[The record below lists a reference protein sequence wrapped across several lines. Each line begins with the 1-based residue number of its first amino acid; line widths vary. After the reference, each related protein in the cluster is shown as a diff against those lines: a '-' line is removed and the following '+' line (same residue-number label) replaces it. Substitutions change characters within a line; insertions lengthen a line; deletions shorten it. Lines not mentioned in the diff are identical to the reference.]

1 GRSHGRGVEPV
12 TAPPAGHTA
21 RQAAR
26 MWRQSWRRHGA
37 APCAGEARM
46 PPEGMMH
53 AMVLHRPGQPLVRE
67 TRPLPAPGPGQ
78 VRLRVLACAVC
89 RTDLHVVDGELP
101 HPTLPVVPG
110 HELVGEVETC
120 GHCAYCAADR
130 ENLCDAPGFT
140 GYTRDGGFATH
151 AIADAAFCLPLPAE
165 ADPVHTAPLM
175 CAGLIGWRA
184 LKAAGPG
191 RDLGLYGF
199 GAAAHLIAQV
209 AIRQGRR
216 VHAFT
221 RPGDT
226 QAQDFARSLGATWA
240 GDSARPPD
248 RPRDAAAL
256 VAPGAA
262 APSAAAGGLGPPA
275 RAAGG
280 RGGRGGG
287 GGIPMSGA
295 PACPYGPLGGDREL
309 LSVAN
314 PTRADGGEV
323 LGLAT
328 REPLRVEATAYP

>member
-1 GRSHGRGVEPV
+1 MQ
-12 TAPPAGHTA
+12 TADVM
-21 RQAAR
+21 R
-26 MWRQSWRRHGA
+26 
-37 APCAGEARM
+37 
-46 PPEGMMH
+46 
-53 AMVLHRPGQPLVRE
+53 AMVLHQPGRPLVQE
-67 TRPLPAPGPGQ
+67 ERPLPQPGPGQ

-101 HPTLPVVPG
+101 HPALPVVPG
-110 HELVGEVETC
+110 HEIVGEVEAVGPGVAAPAIGDRVGVGWLGQTC

-226 QAQDFARSLGATWA
+226 RAQDFARSLGATWA
-240 GDSARPPD
+240 GDSDRLPD
-248 RPRDAAAL
+248 RPLDAAILFAPAGELIPQAL
-256 VAPGAA
+256 RAVRK
-262 APSAAAGGLGPPA
+262 GGTVVC
-275 RAAGG
+275 
-280 RGGRGGG
+280 
-287 GGIPMSGA
+287 GGIHMSDI
-295 PACPYGPLGGDREL
+295 PAFPYAL
-309 LSVAN
+309 LWEERRLTSVAN
-314 PTRADGGEV
+314 LTRQDGREYLPRAVRAGVRAHVVPYPLARANEALDDLRRGAFVGAAV
-323 LGLAT
+323 LVI
-328 REPLRVEATAYP
+328 EK

>member
-1 GRSHGRGVEPV
+1 
-12 TAPPAGHTA
+12 
-21 RQAAR
+21 
-26 MWRQSWRRHGA
+26 
-37 APCAGEARM
+37 
-46 PPEGMMH
+46 MH

-101 HPTLPVVPG
+101 HPALPLVPG
-110 HELVGEVETC
+110 HEIVGEVDATGPGVHGLHPGQRVGVGWLGQTC
-120 GHCAYCAADR
+120 GHCDYCAADR

-226 QAQDFARSLGATWA
+226 RAQDFARALGATRA
-240 GDSARPPD
+240 GDSDRPPD
-248 RPRDAAAL
+248 RPLDAAILFAPVGDLVPRAL
-256 VAPGAA
+256 AA
-262 APSAAAGGLGPPA
+262 V
-275 RAAGG
+275 RKGG
-280 RGGRGGG
+280 RVVC
-287 GGIPMSGA
+287 GGIHMSDI
-295 PACPYGPLGGDREL
+295 PAFPYSLLWEEREVV
-309 LSVAN
+309 SVAN
-314 PTRADGGEV
+314 LTRADGREF
-323 LGLAT
+323 LELAT
-328 REPLRVEATAYP
+328 RQPLRVHAVPYPLASANEALADLREGRLSGAAVLQPRPERTAHPVP

>member
-1 GRSHGRGVEPV
+1 E
-12 TAPPAGHTA
+12 
-21 RQAAR
+21 
-26 MWRQSWRRHGA
+26 
-37 APCAGEARM
+37 
-46 PPEGMMH
+46 
-53 AMVLHRPGQPLVRE
+53 
-67 TRPLPAPGPGQ
+67 

-101 HPTLPVVPG
+101 HPALPRVPG
-110 HELVGEVETC
+110 HEIVGVVEATGPGVDAPALGRKVGVGWLGHAC
-120 GHCAYCAADR
+120 GHCDYCAADR

-165 ADPVHTAPLM
+165 ADPVHTAPLL

-240 GDSARPPD
+240 GDSDRLPD
-248 RPRDAAAL
+248 RPLDAAILFAPVGDLVPRAL
-256 VAPGAA
+256 AA
-262 APSAAAGGLGPPA
+262 V
-275 RAAGG
+275 RKGG
-280 RGGRGGG
+280 RVVC
-287 GGIPMSGA
+287 GGIHMSDI
-295 PACPYGPLGGDREL
+295 PAFPYSLLGEEREVV
-309 LSVAN
+309 SVAN
-314 PTRADGGEV
+314 LTRADGREF

-328 REPLRVEATAYP
+328 REPLRVEATAYPLERANEALTELREGRIRGAAVLVP